1 MRKQRDFCA
10 DRLFYCVDA
19 LAFSLNSIMER
30 LVLLLLYWLIALCF
44 FTQSC
49 YGQIQSLPVI
59 NIAQGKKIEAT
70 STCGV
75 DVSEA
80 ELFCKLATPPGKFEL
95 LGLSC
100 DYCDPIAPSKHHPI
114 EYAIDGSERWWQSP
128 PLSRGLQYQ
137 QVNITIDLGQVRRC
151 VLRDWLFCFSYSEV
165 SYLKWV
171 RFCTS
176 RSLIKCLG
184 FFFRQC
190 TYELKVCRSCLTN
203 LL

>member
-1 MRKQRDFCA
+1 MHSFGL
-10 DRLFYCVDA
+10 DRLFYSVDA

-30 LVLLLLYWLIALCF
+30 LVLLLLYWLIILCS
-44 FTQSC
+44 FTQSN
-49 YGQIQSLPVI
+49 YGQILSL

-75 DVSEA
+75 NVSEA

-100 DYCDPIAPSKHHPI
+100 DYCDPVAPSKHHPI

-151 VLRDWLFCFSYSEV
+151 VCV
-165 SYLKWV
+165 
-171 RFCTS
+171 T
-176 RSLIKCLG
+176 G
-184 FFFRQC
+184 FFVF
-190 TYELKVCRSCLTN
+190 YVLK
-203 LL
+203 